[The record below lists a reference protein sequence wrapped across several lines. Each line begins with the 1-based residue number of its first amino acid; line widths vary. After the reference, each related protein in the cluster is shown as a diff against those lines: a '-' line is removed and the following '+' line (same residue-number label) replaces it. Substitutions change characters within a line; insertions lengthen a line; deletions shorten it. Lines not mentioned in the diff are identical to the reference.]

1 MANIAKINVGG
12 MDYNV
17 KDILAQTHLEDFSN
31 PHEVT
36 KEQIGLSNVEN
47 LTPEQLLKEN
57 LDANLIS
64 NALGYTPAS
73 SANADN
79 KIDRFVDSEASAV
92 VNFINGI
99 RVNGANI
106 YYNST
111 TNTVTFS

>member
-1 MANIAKINVGG
+1 MANIAKINVSGV
-12 MDYNV
+12 DYNI
-17 KDILAQTHLEDFSN
+17 KDTIAQTHLEDFSN

-36 KEQIGLSNVEN
+36 KEQIGLGNVVN

-57 LDANLIS
+57 LNSNLIS

-79 KIDRFVDSEASAV
+79 KIDKVVDGEASAV
-92 VNFINGI
+92 VNFLNGI
-99 RVNGANI
+99 RINGANI
-106 YYNST
+106 SYSSI